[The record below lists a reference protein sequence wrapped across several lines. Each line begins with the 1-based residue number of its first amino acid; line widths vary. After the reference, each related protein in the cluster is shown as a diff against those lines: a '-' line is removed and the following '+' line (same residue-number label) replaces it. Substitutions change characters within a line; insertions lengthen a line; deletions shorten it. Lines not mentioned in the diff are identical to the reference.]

1 MPNATGFRRAAAV
14 SLALLACAACAGGP
28 GPSASIAPPPDPRTQ
43 MGALE
48 DRIFALIQEER
59 RVLDPK
65 AKRLAL
71 DSELAGVARA
81 RSEDMAK
88 KSYMAHAGPDGQTSA
103 TLIMDKDQDFQGL
116 LGENI
121 AAEHFTPQLGVD
133 VEVFA
138 HQFVKTWLD
147 SPEHRENL
155 EFGAYDRSGVGAAV
169 NDDTVY
175 VTQLF
180 ATDLG
185 LSKHVTNPKARQ
197 VVSLAHPKAETPA
210 PALLHGPIVPAP
222 KPRPASST
230 AAQ

>member
-1 MPNATGFRRAAAV
+1 MQTATRIRQAAVV
-14 SLALLACAACAGGP
+14 SLALIACAACSGGP

-59 RVLDPK
+59 HARDPG
-65 AKRLAL
+65 AKNLVL
-71 DSELAGVARA
+71 DSELVGVARA

-88 KSYMAHAGPDGQTSA
+88 KSYIAHAGPDGQTSA

-133 VEVFA
+133 VDTFA

-169 NDDTVY
+169 NGDTVY

-180 ATDLG
+180 ATNLG
-185 LSKHVTNPKARQ
+185 LSKHVTSPKARQ

-210 PALLHGPIVPAP
+210 PTLLRGPTPPAP
-222 KPRPASST
+222 LPRPTSST
-230 AAQ
+230 STH